1 MIGRHGDPKVR
12 GTAAAMELE
21 YIHVEPRWVS
31 AAHCTVVQNDDGT
44 TWLEQADG
52 CLNGVFLNDSAVP
65 IGRVRTHLCD
75 GDVVHLV
82 LSHAPVR
89 TDVAYVVRLGSGCE
103 FGLLRRDD
111 GPRAAQLEHATT
123 HELPGRVATSALVT
137 VDQDLICGIC
147 FDPMVGAVTVD
158 CCRRNF
164 DAGCLARCWQAQW
177 AAAGRLNC
185 PLCRAVPSTV
195 QANESLR
202 RLVAEAVTAGRLDAP
217 SDGHTQLDCPPGFAL
232 PGPLPRPAVPAAA
245 VCTADPD
252 LIFFS
257 STNDAGAV
265 AGRLA
270 AGADVN
276 GRRADGWSAL
286 MLAAEAG
293 AMRTAEVLLAA
304 PGINI
309 NCTNPGGGT
318 ALFPAARHG
327 HQSIVRRLLAAG
339 ANVNHAD
346 HNGWNVL
353 MLAAEH
359 GQEAVVEEL
368 LATPGID
375 VHAANRHGGTALFPA
390 ARHGHEG
397 IVQRLLVAG
406 CNAGAVDGEG
416 MAAAAVAVQ
425 HGRHELARSLA
436 AASRMQ
442 LAQTD

>member
-1 MIGRHGDPKVR
+1 
-12 GTAAAMELE
+12 
-21 YIHVEPRWVS
+21 
-31 AAHCTVVQNDDGT
+31 
-44 TWLEQADG
+44 
-52 CLNGVFLNDSAVP
+52 
-65 IGRVRTHLCD
+65 
-75 GDVVHLV
+75 
-82 LSHAPVR
+82 
-89 TDVAYVVRLGSGCE
+89 
-103 FGLLRRDD
+103 
-111 GPRAAQLEHATT
+111 
-123 HELPGRVATSALVT
+123 
-137 VDQDLICGIC
+137 
-147 FDPMVGAVTVD
+147 
-158 CCRRNF
+158 
-164 DAGCLARCWQAQW
+164 
-177 AAAGRLNC
+177 
-185 PLCRAVPSTV
+185 
-195 QANESLR
+195 
-202 RLVAEAVTAGRLDAP
+202 
-217 SDGHTQLDCPPGFAL
+217 
-232 PGPLPRPAVPAAA
+232 
-245 VCTADPD
+245 
-252 LIFFS
+252 
-257 STNDAGAV
+257 
-265 AGRLA
+265 
-270 AGADVN
+270 
-276 GRRADGWSAL
+276 

-346 HNGWNVL
+346 HNGWNAL

-359 GQEAVVEEL
+359 GQEAVAEEL

-375 VHAANRHGGTALFPA
+375 VHAANLHGGTALFPA

-425 HGRHELARSLA
+425 HGRHELAGSLA